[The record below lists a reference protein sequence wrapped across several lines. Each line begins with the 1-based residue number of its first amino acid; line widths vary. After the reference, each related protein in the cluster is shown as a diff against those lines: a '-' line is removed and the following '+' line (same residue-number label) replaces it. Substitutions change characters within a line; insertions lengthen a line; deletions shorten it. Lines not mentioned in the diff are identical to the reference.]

1 MNCAVRYYSRSGNTK
16 LVADEIARSL
26 DIKAVSVDDSASK
39 LNKPV
44 DVLFIGGA
52 LYAYGI
58 DQHLKSY
65 LKEIDAKNV
74 KKAAVFSTSWISKH
88 AIEVIKEE
96 LKQKGIQVADEVFYV
111 RGKANDTQIK
121 EAHQFAK
128 KML

>member
-26 DIKAVSVDDSASK
+26 GIKAVSVDDPASK

-121 EAHQFAK
+121 EAQQFAK

>member
-16 LVADEIARSL
+16 LIADEIARSL
-26 DIKAVSVDDSASK
+26 NIKAVSVDDPAGK

-111 RGKANDTQIK
+111 RGKATDAQIR

>member
-16 LVADEIARSL
+16 LIADEIARSL
-26 DIKAVSVDDSASK
+26 DIKAVSVDDPASK

-121 EAHQFAK
+121 EAQQFAK

>member
-1 MNCAVRYYSRSGNTK
+1 M
-16 LVADEIARSL
+16 
-26 DIKAVSVDDSASK
+26 
-39 LNKPV
+39 
-44 DVLFIGGA
+44 
-52 LYAYGI
+52 
-58 DQHLKSY
+58 
-65 LKEIDAKNV
+65 KEIDAKNV

-111 RGKANDTQIK
+111 RGKAKDAQIK